1 MLSLGIVLS
10 ATYDTFKFRSALRV
24 LSDSFVVT
32 PLNGNAF
39 LFGRVTGAKTES
51 PTNITYEVSVLRRG
65 ETHGSEIT
73 FFAPRETAVPGAE
86 VYEPSPE
93 VVARALGF
101 DTDPA
106 KSLHVGRA
114 GGVDVCLR
122 PDILLRHIFVGGTTG
137 SGKSYFASVLMEE
150 LAKLQVPAVAMDSQ
164 ADYLEHAEALG
175 GAVVCPGVDYAVP
188 LSSLTTEEAVQV
200 VAALEGTPG
209 YDLFAFSFAALQKEI
224 DMGRKKAFTLTDLLK
239 QMEQDG
245 MHDLRLT
252 GYEFRAAMSRVEAS
266 IRRHRFLGT
275 MGRNLDWAALLKT
288 GKPVAVDCSSL
299 DLLQF
304 QLVVGA
310 TLRELQ
316 RLRLAGKI
324 PQFVTFLDEAHL
336 LVPFDR
342 RDPVQAGDQ
351 GMRAHRAALRDM
363 HGADHPEPAGHR
375 PENNQPVQHAGDL
388 RHRAGPAGSPARH
401 QGGRYPGHA
410 AGHTEIPP
418 RDIPPVGDVRDGQAC
433 GSGKGEGVENEALEK
448 AWGEV

>member
-1 MLSLGIVLS
+1 LFVPALGIVLS

-51 PTNITYEVSVLRRG
+51 PNNIIYEVSVLRRG
-65 ETHGSEIT
+65 ETGGSEVT

-101 DTDPA
+101 DADPA

-114 GGVDVCLR
+114 GDVDVCLR
-122 PDILLRHIFVGGTTG
+122 PDVLPRHIFVGGTTG

-150 LAKLQVPAVAMDSQ
+150 LAGLQVPAVAMDSQ
-164 ADYLEHAEALG
+164 ADYLEHVKALG
-175 GAVVCPGVDYAVP
+175 GAVVRPGVDYTVP
-188 LSSLTTEEAVQV
+188 LSSLTTEEAVQM

-224 DMGRKKAFTLTDLLK
+224 DMGRRKTFTLTDLLK

-245 MHDLRLT
+245 MHALRLT
-252 GYEFRAAMSRVEAS
+252 GYEFRVAMSRVEAS

-275 MGRNLDWAALLKT
+275 MGRNLDWAALLKS

-299 DLLQF
+299 DLLQL

-324 PQFVTFLDEAHL
+324 PQFVVFLDEAHL
-336 LVPFDR
+336 LVPFDSETPCKQVIR
-342 RDPVQAGDQ
+342 ECVRIGRHYGMCTVLITQNPLDIDRKIISQCNTRAIFAIEPDQ
-351 GMRAHRAALRDM
+351 L
-363 HGADHPEPAGHR
+363 
-375 PENNQPVQHAGDL
+375 
-388 RHRAGPAGSPARH
+388 
-401 QGGRYPGHA
+401 
-410 AGHTEIPP
+410 
-418 RDIPPVGDVRDGQAC
+418 
-433 GSGKGEGVENEALEK
+433 EALHGIRADATPAMLRGIPKFPRGTCLLSGTYETVRH
-448 AWGEV
+448 AVVVRVRELRTSRRS